1 MESSRLLEVFPMLQT
16 TLKKTFSCSGVGLH
30 SGLPVQV
37 TCRPA
42 PANTGIVFLVET
54 PEGQQRINLG
64 PSAVMATE
72 LATTLGNNNASVS
85 TVEHLLAA
93 LRGLGID
100 NAEVAAQSEI
110 PILDGS
116 AEPFVRGI
124 RSAGIVSLPAF
135 RRVLRVTR
143 PVELKDGSK
152 HISVYPVNVP
162 GAFRV
167 NYYIDFPHPAIGR
180 QGLSLDVT
188 PEKFLRVSYARTFGF
203 LREVEY
209 LRSKGLA
216 RGGSMENA
224 VVLDDTKIL
233 NPDVMRRPDDF
244 VRHKIL
250 DFIGDMG
257 MARLPLQGSFSVA
270 CSGHAFNNRFLR
282 KLQEE
287 GALEEVTLTA
297 SKQAPKTPK
306 TPRRTF
312 LPSIEDSLV
321 LA

>member
-1 MESSRLLEVFPMLQT
+1 
-16 TLKKTFSCSGVGLH
+16 
-30 SGLPVQV
+30 
-37 TCRPA
+37 
-42 PANTGIVFLVET
+42 
-54 PEGQQRINLG
+54 
-64 PSAVMATE
+64 
-72 LATTLGNNNASVS
+72 
-85 TVEHLLAA
+85 
-93 LRGLGID
+93 
-100 NAEVAAQSEI
+100 
-110 PILDGS
+110 
-116 AEPFVRGI
+116 
-124 RSAGIVSLPAF
+124 
-135 RRVLRVTR
+135 
-143 PVELKDGSK
+143 
-152 HISVYPVNVP
+152 
-162 GAFRV
+162 
-167 NYYIDFPHPAIGR
+167 
-180 QGLSLDVT
+180 
-188 PEKFLRVSYARTFGF
+188 LRVSYARTFGF

-257 MARLPLQGSFSVA
+257 MAHLPLQGSFSVA

-297 SKQAPKTPK
+297 SEQAPKTPK

>member
-1 MESSRLLEVFPMLQT
+1 MLQT
-16 TLKKTFSCSGVGLH
+16 TLKTAFTCSGVGLH

-42 PANTGIVFLVET
+42 PANTGIMFLVKT
-54 PEGQQRINLG
+54 SEGQQRIKLG
-64 PSAVMATE
+64 PSAVIATE
-72 LATTLGNNNASVS
+72 LATTLGNNSASVS
-85 TVEHLLAA
+85 TIEHLLAA
-93 LRGLGID
+93 FRGLGID
-100 NAEVAAQSEI
+100 NAEIATQREI

-116 AEPFVRGI
+116 AEPFVQGI
-124 RSAGIVSLPAF
+124 HSVGTVSLPAF

-143 PVELKDGSK
+143 PVELKDGIK
-152 HISVYPVNVP
+152 HIAAYPVNVP

-167 NYYIDFPHPAIGR
+167 NYYIDFPHPAIGH
-180 QGLSLDVT
+180 QGLSLTVT

-216 RGGSMENA
+216 RGGSMGNA
-224 VVLDDTKIL
+224 IVLDDTKIL
-233 NPDVMRRPDDF
+233 NPDAMRRPDDF

-257 MARLPLQGSFSVA
+257 VARLPLQGSFTVA
-270 CSGHAFNNRFLR
+270 CSGHAFNNLFLR

-287 GALEEVTLTA
+287 GALEEITLTA
-297 SKQAPKTPK
+297 SEQAPKAPKTP
-306 TPRRTF
+306 RQTF
-312 LPSIEDSLV
+312 APSMGDSLA